1 MSFFVSNRKKGEEKN
16 DRTNSKACIFMWEVQ
31 ILRQSNKNKYHKK
44 IFLIF
49 PHNPYCAVSFARVK
63 HPLQII
69 YLPLKASLQKRFTQV
84 SRPTHIKRVLRL
96 TLSEPTDS
104 HWVSRLIKTISRE

>member
-16 DRTNSKACIFMWEVQ
+16 DRTNSK
-31 ILRQSNKNKYHKK
+31 ILRQSNKNNNYHKK

-49 PHNPYCAVSFARVK
+49 PHNPCCAVSFARVK

-84 SRPTHIKRVLRL
+84 SRATHIKRVARL
-96 TLSEPTDS
+96 TLGEPTDS